1 MTRGTLARRADRIRP
16 RTRLVRNAA
25 AYSLLREYVRE
36 YVQYTDQSVNQALVR
51 ASSSAF
57 ARDQLARFLCAIAG
71 LLRID

>member
-36 YVQYTDQSVNQALVR
+36 YVQYTDQSVNQAL
-51 ASSSAF
+51 
-57 ARDQLARFLCAIAG
+57 
-71 LLRID
+71 